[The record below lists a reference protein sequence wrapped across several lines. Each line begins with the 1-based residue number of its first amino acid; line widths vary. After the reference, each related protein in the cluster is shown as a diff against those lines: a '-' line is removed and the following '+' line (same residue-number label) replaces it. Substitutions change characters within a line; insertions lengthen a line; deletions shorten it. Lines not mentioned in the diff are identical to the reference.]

1 MAGLISNGGFPFKQ
15 LAPESIA
22 MPGAE
27 SSLNDRPIQ
36 AWLVS
41 RLKRPVATMV
51 KPVII
56 PA

>member
-1 MAGLISNGGFPFKQ
+1 MAGLISDGGFPFKQ
-15 LAPESIA
+15 LVPESIA